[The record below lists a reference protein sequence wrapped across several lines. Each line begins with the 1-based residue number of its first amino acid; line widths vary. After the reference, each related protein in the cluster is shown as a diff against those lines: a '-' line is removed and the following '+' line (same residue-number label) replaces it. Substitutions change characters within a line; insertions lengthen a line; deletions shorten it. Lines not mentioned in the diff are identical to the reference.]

1 MYILTA
7 TTAES
12 LQVIQVN
19 PSIHIV
25 VFGVVDIA
33 SKQNIL
39 HAIKLKF

>member
-7 TTAES
+7 TAAEL
-12 LQVIQVN
+12 LQVIEVS
-19 PSIHIV
+19 PSIHII
-25 VFGVVDIA
+25 VFGVVDIV